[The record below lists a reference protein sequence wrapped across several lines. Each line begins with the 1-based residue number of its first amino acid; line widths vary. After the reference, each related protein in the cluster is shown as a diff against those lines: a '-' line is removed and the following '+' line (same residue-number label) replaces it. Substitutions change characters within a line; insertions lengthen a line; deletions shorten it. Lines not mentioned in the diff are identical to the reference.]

1 MLCKFCIKHS
11 WFLIKLL
18 TFENNYIYIKPLT
31 VILIYFLWNGIHE
44 MNAVY
49 NYNDK

>member
-1 MLCKFCIKHS
+1 MQILYKALGF
-11 WFLIKLL
+11 KL
-18 TFENNYIYIKPLT
+18 NNLPLRIIRKKKQLT
-31 VILIYFLWNGIHE
+31 VILIYFLWNAIHE